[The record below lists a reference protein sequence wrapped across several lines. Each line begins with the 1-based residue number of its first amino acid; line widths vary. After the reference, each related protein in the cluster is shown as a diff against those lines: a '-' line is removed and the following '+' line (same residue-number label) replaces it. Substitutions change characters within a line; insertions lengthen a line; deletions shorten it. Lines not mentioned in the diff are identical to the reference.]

1 MNSDFKNRARMFH
14 EAIRRALLQEWDPIG
29 IGAIAEAQDEYDSY
43 VPSIYKMLI
52 SQKPRHEI
60 FDYLWWLETEHMGL
74 TGDRQATEKFAE
86 RLMRVSEEVDKAMA
100 QAPMPPSPSVGP
112 GRH

>member
-1 MNSDFKNRARMFH
+1 MTSEFRSRARAFH

-29 IGAIAEAQDEYDSY
+29 VGTIPEAQDEYDAY
-43 VPSIYKMLI
+43 VPTIYKLLI
-52 SQKPRHEI
+52 AQKPKHEI

-86 RLMRVSEEVDKAMA
+86 RLMQIPEEVDKALGS
-100 QAPMPPSPSVGP
+100 APPPAPPSFGA